1 MQIDLIKLA
10 FELREAHETATP
22 FRLPA
27 LTIAQLGRLS
37 ALLSDTLPVAGNSTI
52 H

>member
-10 FELREAHETATP
+10 QELREAHASATP
-22 FRLPA
+22 LRLPA
-27 LTIAQLGRLS
+27 LTFAQLAILTD
-37 ALLSDTLPVAGNSTI
+37 LLRDALPVAGNSTV